1 MKQKWWY
8 NDVQMTHKILKGKK
22 KLKLAVIGSREL
34 HIKVEDMSKYISP
47 QVTELV
53 SGGARGVDS
62 CARMYA
68 VLHNIPIKEFFP
80 DYPRFGRAAPLK
92 RNLQIV
98 EYADEILAFWD
109 GHSRGTAYTLQK
121 SEKMGKK
128 IKVVRIN

>member
-8 NDVQMTHKILKGKK
+8 NDARMTHKILKGKK

-68 VLHNIPIKEFFP
+68 VLHNIPIKEFSLII
-80 DYPRFGRAAPLK
+80 RVSG
-92 RNLQIV
+92 
-98 EYADEILAFWD
+98 
-109 GHSRGTAYTLQK
+109 
-121 SEKMGKK
+121 
-128 IKVVRIN
+128 VRHR